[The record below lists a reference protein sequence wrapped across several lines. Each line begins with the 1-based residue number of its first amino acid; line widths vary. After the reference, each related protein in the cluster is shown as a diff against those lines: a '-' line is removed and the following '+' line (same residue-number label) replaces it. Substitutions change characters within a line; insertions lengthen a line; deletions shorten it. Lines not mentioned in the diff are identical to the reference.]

1 MQAEDLNDYRLCDN
15 VWTISLSD
23 VKFDLKDG
31 QGLIEVDKVKIVAAD
46 VDGEDLVL
54 QLLFFFFFIFSFIIF
69 FYYSYSPNKW
79 SLINNTV
86 YHFTIFFELSES
98 WFLFK

>member
-1 MQAEDLNDYRLCDN
+1 
-15 VWTISLSD
+15 LSD

-54 QLLFFFFFIFSFIIF
+54 QLLLLFFFFHFFIYYF
-69 FYYSYSPNKW
+69 FLLQLLPQQMVLDK
-79 SLINNTV
+79 
-86 YHFTIFFELSES
+86 
-98 WFLFK
+98 